1 MDVVKVMREFSNK
14 LQQLKELGR
23 YRSLSLPNGI
33 DLSSNDYL
41 GMASHPAL
49 RRVAIEALEGGIDIG
64 AGGSRLLRGHSQ
76 PHEDLELY
84 AAEHFSA
91 PATLYFGSGFM
102 ANYALLT
109 TLPARGDV
117 VLYDALVHASM
128 RDGLKAMD
136 AKAYKFAHNDVNALE
151 DLLKRHRDQADK
163 IWICVESVYSM
174 DGDFSPLDEVYN
186 LAMTYDA
193 YVFIDEAHGTGVFGA
208 QGKGVSYDLVQ
219 KYGYDR
225 MITIHTCGK
234 SIGVAGGLVCASVD
248 VISYLINAA
257 RPFIYAT
264 ATMPIQSL
272 IVKNSLEILASDE
285 GDEKRARL
293 FVLCERAQE
302 IFGGAGSQILPIM
315 IYDDKKAV
323 KIAQVFQEEGFDI
336 RAIRPPTVPK
346 GTSRLRLSLS
356 SELSEEDFQKFCD
369 CYETVISESDIAAA

>member
-1 MDVVKVMREFSNK
+1 MFQTK

-41 GMASHPAL
+41 GMASHPEL
-49 RRVAIEALEGGIDIG
+49 RACAIEALEGGIDIG
-64 AGGSRLLRGHSQ
+64 AGGSRLLRGHTNA
-76 PHEDLELY
+76 HAELEDY
-84 AAEHFSA
+84 AAGHFNA

-136 AKAYKFAHNDVNALE
+136 AKAYKFAHNDLNALE
-151 DLLKRHRDQADK
+151 DLLKRYRDNAGK
-163 IWICVESVYSM
+163 IWIAVESVYSM
-174 DGDFSPLDEVYN
+174 DGDFSPLSEIYD
-186 LAMTYDA
+186 LAIKYDA

-208 QGKGVSYDLVQ
+208 QGKGVSYDLIQ

-225 MITIHTCGK
+225 IITIHTCGK
-234 SIGVAGGLVCASVD
+234 SIGVAGGLVCASDD

-264 ATMPIQSL
+264 ATIPIQSL
-272 IVKNSLEILASDE
+272 IVKKSLVILASEE
-285 GDEKRARL
+285 GDLRRSKL
-293 FVLCERAQE
+293 LQLLKRAQE
-302 IFGGAGSQILPIM
+302 IFGGAGSQIIPIM
-315 IYDDKKAV
+315 INDDKKAV
-323 KIAQVFQEEGFDI
+323 DVACRFQEKGFDI

-346 GTSRLRLSLS
+346 GMARLRLSLS
-356 SELSEEDFQKFCD
+356 SGLEEDDFSAFCE
-369 CYETVISESDIAAA
+369 CYKMVISDFNIERV